1 MKKINILEKA
11 IEIISPQTA
20 CKREAWR
27 QQCEELRRNYDGGSN
42 GRLNAAWRI
51 TNESG
56 ENTDK
61 AYRDIIR
68 ARARDLERNSDLA
81 RSVISAYRRNVV
93 GRGFTLQAKTD
104 NAEINSRIEMLWREW
119 SKAENCDVT
128 GTQSLTEMLRM
139 AVQRKKV
146 DGGILFRK
154 CWTDGGLLPF
164 KLQALEVDEL
174 YASQI
179 APRTKGNKVVGGIE
193 YNAYNKPVGYWISQ
207 YTIDGYE
214 NVEPVFYPASDIIFI
229 FTKERPSQC
238 REMSDL
244 APTITRIRDCN
255 EFMTAVSVK
264 ERVAAC
270 LAVFIKKAI
279 PSVSAFGRNG
289 DKSTVDLKTYEGKTL
304 SPGMIM
310 ELNPGDDVQ
319 PVNPGN
325 SGDDSTQFLKTQQRI
340 IGAGQGLS
348 YEATSRDM
356 SETNYSSARQG
367 AIEDELTY
375 NEEIELIRDKL
386 LSEIYESFIYACYLS
401 GAVGMPDYL
410 TKKHEYINHSF
421 VSSPKKWIDPLK
433 EANSNKTALETG
445 QKTFQQISAEMGRDW
460 KQQIDD
466 MAAATEYAKSK
477 NVQIGGVTSGSEK

>member
-1 MKKINILEKA
+1 MVKIINVLEKF

-27 QQCEELRRNYDGGSN
+27 QQYHELRNYDGGSN
-42 GRLNAAWRI
+42 GRLNSAWRI
-51 TNESG
+51 HNESG

-81 RSVISAYRRNVV
+81 RSVISAYRRNVI

-104 NAEINSRIEMLWREW
+104 NPEINEQLEKLWHEW
-119 SKAENCDVT
+119 NKAQNCDVT
-128 GTQSLTEMLRM
+128 GTQSLNEMLRM

-146 DGGILFRK
+146 DGGILFHK
-154 CWTDGGLLPF
+154 CWTDGGILPF

-174 YASQI
+174 CANQVKPS
-179 APRTKGNKVVGGIE
+179 TKGNKVVGGIE

-207 YTIDGYE
+207 YSIDGYE
-214 NVEPVFYPASDIIFI
+214 KTEPIFYPASEIIFL
-229 FTKERPSQC
+229 FSKERPSQC

-255 EFMTAVSVK
+255 EFITAVSVK

-279 PSVSAFGRNG
+279 PSVSTFGRN
-289 DKSTVDLKTYEGKTL
+289 DKTAGEIKTYAGKSL

-310 ELNPGDDVQ
+310 ELNPGDEVQ

-325 SGDDSTQFLKTQQRI
+325 SGEDSTQFLKTQQRI

-356 SETNYSSARQG
+356 SETNYSSARQSG
-367 AIEDELTY
+367 IEDELTY
-375 NEEIELIRDKL
+375 NEEIELIKDRL
-386 LSEIYESFIYACYLS
+386 LSEIYESFVYACYLS
-401 GAVGMPDYL
+401 GMVIMPNFISNKRNY
-410 TKKHEYINHSF
+410 TNHNF
-421 VSSPKKWIDPLK
+421 VASPKKWIDPLK
-433 EANSNKTALETG
+433 EANANKTALETG

-466 MAAATEYAKSK
+466 MAAVSEYAKLK
-477 NVQIGGVTSGSEK
+477 KVQIGGVTGGSEV